1 MRRGGR
7 AVSDAPEPESRRHA
21 RMRAMRDAPPYWL
34 RPMART
40 ADPSKP
46 PSRPKRWRWAPA
58 RCALELVFCGSVL
71 VGLLA
76 GIVSAGLGAIA
87 VVALAGAAIC
97 NRLEDIANL
106 LDELVAATARAP
118 EPPS

>member
-1 MRRGGR
+1 MT
-7 AVSDAPEPESRRHA
+7 DAPETESPRHA

-40 ADPSKP
+40 ADPSQP
-46 PSRPKRWRWAPA
+46 PARLKRWRWAPA
-58 RCALELVFCGSVL
+58 RCALELVFWGSMFL
-71 VGLLA
+71 GLFA
-76 GIVSAGLGAIA
+76 GIVSVGLGAIA

-106 LDELVAATARAP
+106 LDELVSATPRAP